1 VKGSPPAGGTVVCA
15 LAEIADG
22 KSRVIAFPDGF
33 ELIVVRTG
41 EAAFGYVNECKHLQV
56 GLNLLDDHA
65 CETNAG
71 TILCQYHYAT
81 YRFEDGYCIAGPC
94 QGDALTAVP
103 LSVRAG
109 RVVIATGS
117 AAK

>member
-1 VKGSPPAGGTVVCA
+1 MNGAPPPAGSVVCA
-15 LAEIADG
+15 VDDVADG
-22 KSRVIAFPDGF
+22 SSRVVTFAGGF

-41 EAAFGYVNECKHLQV
+41 DAVFGYVNECKHLQV

-94 QGDALTAVP
+94 QGDSLTAVP
-103 LSVRAG
+103 LAVRSG
-109 RVVIATGS
+109 RIVIATGS

>member
-1 VKGSPPAGGTVVCA
+1 MKGIPPPAGSVVCA
-15 LAEIADG
+15 LAEVADG
-22 KSRVIAFPDGF
+22 NSRVVTFADGF

-41 EAAFGYVNECKHLQV
+41 DAVFGYVNECKHLQV

-81 YRFEDGYCIAGPC
+81 YRFEDGYCIAGPA
-94 QGDALTAVP
+94 QGDSLTAVP
-103 LSVRAG
+103 LTVRAG
-109 RVVIATGS
+109 SIVIATGS

>member
-1 VKGSPPAGGTVVCA
+1 VKGAPPPPGSVVCA
-15 LAEIADG
+15 LAEVADG
-22 KSRVIAFPDGF
+22 KSRVVTFADGF

-41 EAAFGYVNECKHLQV
+41 DAVFGYANECKHLQV

-81 YRFEDGYCIAGPC
+81 YRFEDGYCIAGPA
-94 QGDALTAVP
+94 QGDSLTAVP
-103 LSVRAG
+103 LAVRSG
-109 RVVIATGS
+109 RIVIAGGS